1 MSASGKRGVPR
12 RRKKPSQNGA
22 ERDSTG
28 HLRGGPAT
36 GLGGPVFIFGD
47 GEGID
52 SEEAQEIYIPSIK
65 IKEKE

>member
-22 ERDSTG
+22 ERDSTKR
-28 HLRGGPAT
+28 LRGGPASE
-36 GLGGPVFIFGD
+36 LGGPVFIFGD
-47 GEGID
+47 GEGINNED
-52 SEEAQEIYIPSIK
+52 AQEIYIPSIK